1 VQRTET
7 FVDVNKIS
15 VVKKKVRPIAEQA
28 ENESRRLWKEV
39 TFGLR

>member
-1 VQRTET
+1 M
-7 FVDVNKIS
+7 DVNKIS
-15 VVKKKVRPIAEQA
+15 VVKKKVCPIAEQG

>member
-1 VQRTET
+1 M
-7 FVDVNKIS
+7 DVNKIN
-15 VVKKKVRPIAEQA
+15 VVKKKVLPIAEQA